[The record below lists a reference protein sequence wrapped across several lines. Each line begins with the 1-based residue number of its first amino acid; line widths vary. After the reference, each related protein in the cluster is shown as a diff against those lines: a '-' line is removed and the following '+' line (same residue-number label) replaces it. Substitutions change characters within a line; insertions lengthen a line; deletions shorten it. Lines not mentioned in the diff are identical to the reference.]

1 MVNFKE
7 INYQESLERLKEAD
21 ALGIRLRLGEFST
34 SQWLQKENINL
45 DEVKEISKAYPDL
58 KIFII
63 GEGQFEGFYIY
74 SQKHETCFK
83 FEPELSLLK

>member
-1 MVNFKE
+1 MANFKE
-7 INYQESLERLKEAD
+7 INYHQSLECLKQAD
-21 ALGIRLRLGEFST
+21 ISGIRLRLGEVST

-45 DEVKEISKAYPDL
+45 DEVKQISKDYPDL

-63 GEGQFEGFYIY
+63 GEGEFEGFYIY